1 MADARAPSRAATATT
16 ATTTIAPPSLRRV
29 RRGETWRRL
38 ARNELTVAGA
48 IILAVVM
55 IAAIFAPYLSPHDPL
70 GMSPSQLLQPPSR
83 EYLMGTDELGRDVLS
98 RVIWGAR
105 ISLYVGVVSVT
116 MAVLIGVTLGLLAGY
131 HGGLLDDAINR
142 VLDVVFAFPTI
153 LLALGIVG
161 MLGSSLTNSMIAI
174 GLIYTPVYARLARG
188 TTLAV
193 KQREFVE
200 AAIVSGARSARI
212 IVRHILPNVMAPL
225 IIQTSLSLSL
235 AILAEASLSFLGLG
249 TQPPDPSWGTMVNAG
264 QALIEL
270 SPWPVVFPGLA
281 IMLAVLAFNLIG
293 DGLRDALDPR
303 LRS

>member
-1 MADARAPSRAATATT
+1 MADAQAPSRAATA
-16 ATTTIAPPSLRRV
+16 ATSTPIIAAPTPRRV
-29 RRGETWRRL
+29 RRGETRRRL

-70 GMSPSQLLQPPSR
+70 GMNATQLLQPPSH
-83 EYLMGTDELGRDVLS
+83 EHLMGTDELGRDVLS

-116 MAVLIGVTLGLLAGY
+116 MAVLLGVTLGLLAGY

-200 AAIVSGARSARI
+200 AAIVSGAQSARI

-249 TQPPDPSWGTMVNAG
+249 TQPPDPSWGTMVNTG

>member
-1 MADARAPSRAATATT
+1 MAEAQAPSRVASGTVPTV
-16 ATTTIAPPSLRRV
+16 PVRRV

-55 IAAIFAPYLSPHDPL
+55 IAAIFAPYLAPHDPL
-70 GMSPSQLLQPPSR
+70 GMNPTQLLQPPSR
-83 EYLMGTDELGRDVLS
+83 EHLMGTDELGRDVLS

-105 ISLYVGVVSVT
+105 ISLYVGVISVT
-116 MAVLIGVTLGLLAGY
+116 MAVVLGVTLGLLAGY

-193 KQREFVE
+193 KEREFVQ
-200 AAIVSGARSARI
+200 AAIACGAQSFRI
-212 IVRHILPNVMAPL
+212 IGRHILPNVMAPL

-249 TQPPDPSWGTMVNAG
+249 TQPPDPSWGTMVNTG
-264 QALIEL
+264 QALVEL

-303 LRS
+303 MRS

>member
-1 MADARAPSRAATATT
+1 MADTGVQSGAATPAV
-16 ATTTIAPPSLRRV
+16 ALPAVGRA

-38 ARNELTVAGA
+38 VRSELTVAGSV
-48 IILAVVM
+48 ILALVIV
-55 IAAIFAPYLSPHDPL
+55 AAVFAPYLSPHDPL
-70 GMSPSQLLQPPSR
+70 AMSPTRLLQPPSA
-83 EYLMGTDELGRDVLS
+83 EHLMGTDELGRDVMS

-105 ISLYVGVVSVT
+105 ISLYVGVISVT
-116 MAVLIGVTLGLLAGY
+116 MAVLVGVTLGLLAGY
-131 HGGLLDDAINR
+131 HGGLIDDVIARI
-142 VLDVVFAFPTI
+142 LDVVFAFPTI

-161 MLGSSLTNSMIAI
+161 MLGSSLTNTMIAI
-174 GLIYTPVYARLARG
+174 GVVYTPVYARLARG

-193 KQREFVE
+193 KEREFVE
-200 AAIVSGARSARI
+200 AAVVSGARSFRI

-225 IIQTSLSLSL
+225 IIQTSLNLSL

-249 TQPPDPSWGTMVNAG
+249 TQPPDPSWGTMVNTG

-281 IMLAVLAFNLIG
+281 IVLAVLAFNLIG